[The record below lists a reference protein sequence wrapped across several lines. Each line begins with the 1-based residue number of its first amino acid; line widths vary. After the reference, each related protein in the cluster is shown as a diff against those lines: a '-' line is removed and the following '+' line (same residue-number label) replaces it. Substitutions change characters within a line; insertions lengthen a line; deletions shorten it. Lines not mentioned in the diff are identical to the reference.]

1 MDEITRFRW
10 QLIADETI
18 DRAFAE
24 ASIDQLLAR
33 VAADQ
38 DESNGDR
45 LEQTQVQGE
54 PTEL

>member
-33 VAADQ
+33 GAADQ
-38 DESNGDR
+38 DGSNGER
-45 LEQTQVQGE
+45 LKQTQGQE
-54 PTEL
+54 PPAA